1 MPVAIVMVSVV
12 GIVAGMVRVR
22 GKAGWIPGVL
32 LLGAASIWFVME
44 GVISAVG
51 ADHPAQ
57 FTRGEWTA
65 TWRTIQWLLWIGL
78 VVASQ
83 IVLIRSAHR
92 TK

>member
-1 MPVAIVMVSVV
+1 MVSVV

>member
-12 GIVAGMVRVR
+12 GIVAGMVCVR
-22 GKAGWIPGVL
+22 GKAGWIPVVL
-32 LLGAASIWFVME
+32 LLGAASIGFVME

-51 ADHPAQ
+51 ADGPAR

-65 TWRTIQWLLWIGL
+65 TWRTIQWLLWLGL